1 MHCDVSEYAEA
12 DARLLAVNIS
22 DDELERAAASDRPQA
37 VNTAFCTQMV
47 DLPGKRWR
55 SGPACGVAKVTTQ
68 KRPSLSTGAR
78 NSKLRLC

>member
-37 VNTAFCTQMV
+37 VNTAFGTQMV
-47 DLPGKRWR
+47 DLPY
-55 SGPACGVAKVTTQ
+55 VD
-68 KRPSLSTGAR
+68 
-78 NSKLRLC
+78 